1 MITPDNP
8 YYRQVQLLVAVL
20 PSVAEERCF
29 ALKGGTAIN
38 FFVRDMPRLSVDIDL
53 AYLPGGDRASA
64 LREIDAALKRIR
76 DGLQSGSPPFDVRIT
91 KRQDGYACAM
101 LVREGDATVKIEVSP
116 VLRGTVFPTADR
128 RILPRAE
135 EEFGFAEVP
144 VLSFEDLFA
153 GKLVAALDRQHPR
166 DLFDVQLLLQEEGIS
181 PNLFRAFLVYLI
193 SHDGSLARIVA
204 PRPKPIAE
212 LFERQ
217 FANMTAEPIT
227 VAQLERARE
236 ELIATLHGNIGE
248 NEKAFLLSF
257 KRGEPRWDLL
267 GVEHAIELP
276 AVRWKLQNLERMER
290 NAKQSAISELERVLS
305 RI

>member
-1 MITPDNP
+1 M
-8 YYRQVQLLVAVL
+8 
-20 PSVAEERCF
+20 S
-29 ALKGGTAIN
+29 
-38 FFVRDMPRLSVDIDL
+38 
-53 AYLPGGDRASA
+53 
-64 LREIDAALKRIR
+64 
-76 DGLQSGSPPFDVRIT
+76 
-91 KRQDGYACAM
+91 
-101 LVREGDATVKIEVSP
+101 VREGAATVKTEVSP
-116 VLRGTVFPTADR
+116 VLRGTVFPTVDR

-135 EEFGFAEVP
+135 EAFGFAEVP

-166 DLFDVQLLLQEEGIS
+166 DLFDVHLLLRGEGIS

-193 SHDGSLARIVA
+193 SHDGSLARLVA

-217 FANMTAEPIT
+217 FANMTAEPVT
-227 VAQLERARE
+227 VAQLERTRE

-248 NEKAFLLSF
+248 NEKVFLLSF
-257 KRGEPRWDLL
+257 KRSELRWDLL

-290 NAKQSAISELERVLS
+290 NARESAISELERVLS